1 MTFHYAFILLPLQ
14 RQSMKSIYFL
24 IFSLAIMPFSL
35 NAQWTITSGPVRP
48 TVCFAKNSNYI
59 FSGTSSAA
67 SFNGVYRTSNQG
79 ASWASLNSN
88 DVTYSIADV
97 ITVGEAVLV
106 AQSNQIFL
114 SLDNG
119 DNWSSVSSNIGT
131 GFITCLAKRGSEL
144 FAAGQ
149 GIYYSS
155 NLGLTWS
162 TVIPFVNTGGGNSGL
177 SVFGDTLFV
186 GKSSGGLWRSINGGS
201 TFSNVSTGLSGT
213 GVCNVVKLADVL
225 LVGSS
230 TGIYRSTNGG
240 NNWQLVSQNV
250 TSVNN
255 IISSQN
261 ILFAAAENGVF
272 FSYDQGLH
280 WFGASDGLPSS
291 QATTIFSDDEFLFAG
306 VAQSPVYKRPL
317 LDFSQPSDTCD
328 VIVYDTTNVTIY
340 DTITVIQNDTNFVDV
355 FDTTLVALYD
365 TVVINQFDTTYVS
378 VFDTTLVVEFDTVYT
393 NIFDTTEVAVYD
405 TTIIF
410 EYDTVLVTVDDT
422 LIINTLITSGSQSL
436 PIRVKI
442 YPNPANFELFIESDQ
457 FSLLQA
463 HQVKIYNSLGQLVF
477 EQYFTENPLSTFI
490 GNWGGNGIYFLH
502 LVDPSGNTLEIKK
515 IVLQN

>member
-1 MTFHYAFILLPLQ
+1 
-14 RQSMKSIYFL
+14 MKLVYLL
-24 IFSLAIMPFSL
+24 IFLLTSLSSTV
-35 NAQWTITSGPVRP
+35 NAQWTITSGPIRP
-48 TVCFAKNSNYI
+48 TVCFAKNSSYI
-59 FSGTSSAA
+59 FAGTSSAS

-79 ASWASLNSN
+79 ASWAAVNIDGVSTNIE
-88 DVTYSIADV
+88 DIVC
-97 ITVGEAVLV
+97 VGEAVLA
-106 AQSNQIFL
+106 AQGNQIFL

-119 DNWSSVSSNIGT
+119 DNWSSVSSNIGSYT
-131 GFITCLAKRGSEL
+131 ITCLAKRGSEV

-149 GIYYSS
+149 GIYYSN
-155 NLGLTWS
+155 NLGLTWT
-162 TVIPFVNTGGGNSGL
+162 TVIPFVNTGAGNSGL
-177 SVFGDTLFV
+177 SVFGDTVFV
-186 GKSSGGLWRSINGGS
+186 GKLNGGLWRSINGGT
-201 TFSNVSTGLSGT
+201 TFSSVSTGLSGT
-213 GVCNVVKLADVL
+213 GVTNVLKQGNVY

-230 TGIYRSTNGG
+230 IGIYRSTNGG
-240 NNWQLVSQNV
+240 SSWQLVTQNV
-250 TSVNN
+250 NSVNS

-280 WFGASDGLPSS
+280 WFGASDGLSIS
-291 QATTIFSDDEFLFAG
+291 QTTTIFSDDEFLYAG
-306 VAQSPVYKRPL
+306 VSQSPVYKRPL
-317 LDFSQPSDTCD
+317 SDFSQPSDTCD
-328 VIVYDTTNVTIY
+328 VIVYDTTNVSIY
-340 DTITVIQNDTNFVDV
+340 DTTVVIQNDTNYVDV
-355 FDTTLVALYD
+355 FDTTFVTLFD

-393 NIFDTTEVAVYD
+393 NVFDTTEVAIYD

-422 LIINTLITSGSQSL
+422 LIINTLITSGNQSL

-463 HQVKIYNSLGQLVF
+463 HQVKIFNSLGQLVF

-502 LVDPSGNTLEIKK
+502 LVDPSGNTIEIKK

>member
-1 MTFHYAFILLPLQ
+1 
-14 RQSMKSIYFL
+14 
-24 IFSLAIMPFSL
+24 MPFCL

-48 TVCFAKNSNYI
+48 TVCFAKNSNFI
-59 FSGTSSAA
+59 FSGTSSAS
-67 SFNGVYRTSNQG
+67 SFDGVYRTSNQG
-79 ASWASLNSN
+79 ASWAAVNN
-88 DVTYSIADV
+88 DGVSTNIAD
-97 ITVGEAVLV
+97 IICVGEAVLA
-106 AQSNQIFL
+106 AQDNQIFL

-131 GFITCLAKRGSEL
+131 GFITCLAKRGTEL

-149 GIYYSS
+149 GIYYSN

-162 TVIPFVNTGGGNSGL
+162 TVIPFVSTGGGNSGL
-177 SVFGDTLFV
+177 SVFGDTIFV
-186 GKSSGGLWRSINGGS
+186 GKTAGGLWRSVNNGS
-201 TFSNVSTGLSGT
+201 TFSNVSTGLTGT
-213 GVCNVVKLADVL
+213 GVTNVVKVGNIHF
-225 LVGSS
+225 VGSS
-230 TGIYRSTNGG
+230 TGIYRSTNAG
-240 NNWQLVSQNV
+240 NSWQLVTQNV
-250 TSVNN
+250 GPVNN
-255 IISSQN
+255 IIATQDF
-261 ILFAAAENGVF
+261 LFAAADNGAF
-272 FSYDQGLH
+272 FSYDNGLH
-280 WFGASDGLPSS
+280 WFGANDGLASN
-291 QATTIFSDDEFLFAG
+291 QLTTIFSDNEFLYTCPL
-306 VAQSPVYKRPL
+306 QSSVYKRSIT
-317 LDFSQPSDTCD
+317 DFVSLSDTCD

-340 DTITVIQNDTNFVDV
+340 DTTTVIQNDTNFVDV
-355 FDTTLVALYD
+355 FDTTLVTLFD

-393 NIFDTTEVAVYD
+393 NVFDTTEVAIYD

-422 LIINTLITSGSQSL
+422 LIINTLITSGNQSL

-463 HQVKIYNSLGQLVF
+463 HQVKIFNSLGQLVF

-502 LVDPSGNTLEIKK
+502 LIDPSGNTLEIKK

>member
-1 MTFHYAFILLPLQ
+1 M
-14 RQSMKSIYFL
+14 
-24 IFSLAIMPFSL
+24 
-35 NAQWTITSGPVRP
+35 
-48 TVCFAKNSNYI
+48 
-59 FSGTSSAA
+59 
-67 SFNGVYRTSNQG
+67 
-79 ASWASLNSN
+79 
-88 DVTYSIADV
+88 
-97 ITVGEAVLV
+97 
-106 AQSNQIFL
+106 
-114 SLDNG
+114 
-119 DNWSSVSSNIGT
+119 
-131 GFITCLAKRGSEL
+131 
-144 FAAGQ
+144 
-149 GIYYSS
+149 
-155 NLGLTWS
+155 
-162 TVIPFVNTGGGNSGL
+162 
-177 SVFGDTLFV
+177 SVFGDTVFV
-186 GKSSGGLWRSINGGS
+186 GKLNGGLWRSINGGS
-201 TFSNVSTGLSGT
+201 TFSSVSTGLSGT
-213 GVCNVVKLADVL
+213 GVTNVLKEGNVY

-230 TGIYRSTNGG
+230 IGIYRSTNGG
-240 NNWQLVSQNV
+240 SSWQLVTQNV
-250 TSVNN
+250 NSVNN

-280 WFGASDGLPSS
+280 WFGASDGLSIS
-291 QATTIFSDDEFLFAG
+291 QATTIFSDDEFLYAG
-306 VAQSPVYKRPL
+306 VSQSPVYKRPL
-317 LDFSQPSDTCD
+317 SDFTQPSDTCD

-340 DTITVIQNDTNFVDV
+340 DTTTVIQNDTNFVDV
-355 FDTTLVALYD
+355 FDTTLVTLFD

-393 NIFDTTEVAVYD
+393 NVFDTTEVAIYD

-422 LIINTLITSGSQSL
+422 LIINTLITSGNQSL

-477 EQYFTENPLSTFI
+477 EQYFTENPLVTFI